1 MKKNKQIF
9 LIGLSIYNFL
19 NCSIDAIRSI
29 NKSQC
34 VVISNKFSKH
44 HINNVRKLCKILYF
58 EEELIDNKANN
69 LWKKIISLT
78 AKFDVISHIKIN
90 DPIFLSDGIEELL
103 FFEKFKIT
111 TKIISGTIEI
121 IELLNKSQNPLTNR
135 SKNSSVTFLNETTNF
150 SIEKT
155 LSVLKT
161 DKLIINLLKS
171 YDITRIISELKK
183 QNKFKKIFFINNYIF
198 EDISKR
204 IDNLQKLI
212 KFEKEKT
219 LKNYLIVAKK

>member
-1 MKKNKQIF
+1 M
-9 LIGLSIYNFL
+9 
-19 NCSIDAIRSI
+19 
-29 NKSQC
+29 
-34 VVISNKFSKH
+34 
-44 HINNVRKLCKILYF
+44 
-58 EEELIDNKANN
+58 
-69 LWKKIISLT
+69 
-78 AKFDVISHIKIN
+78 
-90 DPIFLSDGIEELL
+90 
-103 FFEKFKIT
+103 
-111 TKIISGTIEI
+111 
-121 IELLNKSQNPLTNR
+121 LNKSQNPLTNR